1 MPEKKHNFTVTE
13 LKAGVLVMVSVIA
26 MAIFI
31 AAIEGLRPPEET
43 RMYYAYFSDTSGL
56 NKGADVRFGGSKVG
70 RVSSISLD
78 PEDQSR
84 LRVEANVKADV
95 PVNEAS
101 EAHITQT
108 TLTAEMH
115 LEISTGEKDAAP
127 VADGAVIPSQA
138 GGLFDKAGELADSVK
153 TILEDV
159 GDLLGVEEA
168 KEKEEGGEGEL
179 VTVATIFGDLDS
191 TVKESEGLVGDV
203 REVISER
210 KGDIEAILTKV
221 QEAEDAVKELLAD
234 VNAVVAD
241 NRGNIEGTLTD
252 VRGIV
257 GDVRPIIE
265 RVGEVSGQLEDIAD
279 SLQGTLEST
288 EELTGAAGGL
298 VEANR
303 PVIEEIVLD
312 LRDTVRYLKDF
323 SRTMAEQPHAAV
335 RGKTP
340 EGRK

>member
-1 MPEKKHNFTVTE
+1 MPEKKHNFTATE
-13 LKAGVLVMVSVIA
+13 FKAGLLVIVSAIA
-26 MAIFI
+26 LAAFI

-43 RMYYAYFSDTSGL
+43 RTYYAYFSDTSGL
-56 NKGADVRFGGSKVG
+56 NRGADVRFGGSKVG
-70 RVSSISLD
+70 RVSAISLD

-84 LRVEANVKADV
+84 LRVEANVKAGV

-115 LEISTGEKDAAP
+115 LEISTGEKDAP
-127 VADGAVIPSQA
+127 LVEDGAVIPSEA

-153 TILEDV
+153 GVLEDV
-159 GDLLGVEEA
+159 GDLLGVEDA
-168 KEKEEGGEGEL
+168 KEQEKNGEGEL
-179 VTVATIFGDLDS
+179 VTMATIFGGLDS
-191 TVKESEGLVGDV
+191 AVKEGEGLVGDV
-203 REVISER
+203 RGVISER

-221 QEAEDAVKELLAD
+221 QEAEDAVKQLLDD

-241 NRGNIEGTLTD
+241 NRGNIEGTLAD

-265 RVGEVSGQLEDIAD
+265 RVGKVSGQLDAIAD
-279 SLQGTLEST
+279 SLQDTLDNT
-288 EELTGAAGGL
+288 ERLTGEAGGL
-298 VEANR
+298 LEANR

-323 SRTMAEQPHAAV
+323 SRTMAEQPHAVV
-335 RGKTP
+335 RGKSP
-340 EGRK
+340 EGRR